1 MAGGT
6 TNLLVVED
14 DPFQRE
20 TVCAYLGNQGFEVQ
34 GVADGTAFRAA
45 IAGAMPDAVLMDVG
59 LPGGEDGF
67 ALARWLRGVSPLV
80 GIIMLTAA
88 NDLVDR
94 VVGLESGA
102 DDYITKPFEP
112 RELLAR
118 IRAVMRRANAEGAG
132 PGQTA
137 AAAVARPEAIP
148 AGRVRMGAAF
158 FDPKRGLLTTAD
170 GKEDTLTASEFALLT
185 LFVENPNRALHRDWL
200 LERTSGD
207 EEPEAF
213 DRAIDLR
220 IMRLRRK
227 LERNS
232 SRPMAIR
239 TVRGVGYLFDPEAG

>member
-1 MAGGT
+1 MAEGT
-6 TNLLVVED
+6 TSLLVVED

-20 TVCAYLGNQGFEVQ
+20 TVCAYLANQGFAVE
-34 GVADGTAFRAA
+34 GVEDGAACRAA
-45 IAGAMPDAVLMDVG
+45 IGRGMPEAVLVDVG

-67 ALARWLRGVSPLV
+67 SLARWLRRRSPTV

-88 NDLVDR
+88 GELVDR

-102 DDYITKPFEP
+102 DDYVTKPFEP

-118 IRAVMRRANAEGAG
+118 LRAVMRRAGAEGRPDG
-132 PGQTA
+132 PGPEA
-137 AAAVARPEAIP
+137 LPANRVRIGAAVLDMRT
-148 AGRVRMGAAF
+148 GVLR
-158 FDPKRGLLTTAD
+158 TAD
-170 GKEDTLTASEFALLT
+170 HREDQLTASEFGLLR

-200 LERTSGD
+200 LERTSGE

-227 LERNS
+227 VERHPA
-232 SRPMAIR
+232 RPMALR

>member
-1 MAGGT
+1 MAGGNT
-6 TNLLVVED
+6 SILVVED

-20 TVCAYLGNQGFEVQ
+20 TVCAYLAGQGFAVE

-45 IAGAMPDAVLMDVG
+45 VAAAMPDAAIVDIG
-59 LPGGEDGF
+59 LPGEDGF
-67 ALARWLRGVSPLV
+67 SLARWLRGQSAVV

-102 DDYITKPFEP
+102 DDYITKPFEA

-118 IRAVMRRANAEGAG
+118 LRAVMRRAGAEGR
-132 PGQTA
+132 PA
-137 AAAVARPEAIP
+137 AQAAVSEALP
-148 AGRVRMGAAF
+148 PHRVRIGAAVL
-158 FDPKRGLLTTAD
+158 DLRSGVLRTAEGKDDQLT
-170 GKEDTLTASEFALLT
+170 ESEFALLK
-185 LFVENPNRALHRDWL
+185 LFLENPNRALHRDWL
-200 LERTSGD
+200 LERTSGE

-227 LERNS
+227 VERYPA
-232 SRPMAIR
+232 RPMALR

>member
-20 TVCAYLGNQGFEVQ
+20 TVCAYLSGQGFAVE
-34 GVADGTAFRAA
+34 GVADGTSFRAA
-45 IAGAMPDAVLMDVG
+45 IAAAMPDAVLLDVG

-67 ALARWLRGVSPLV
+67 ALARWMRALSPGI

-88 NDLVDR
+88 GDLVDR

-118 IRAVMRRANAEGAG
+118 IRAVMRRAHAE
-132 PGQTA
+132 A
-137 AAAVARPEAIP
+137 AAIPQKPENLAP
-148 AGRVRMGAAF
+148 GRIRMGGAVL
-158 FDPKRGLLTTAD
+158 DLKRGLLLTAD
-170 GKEDTLTASEFALLT
+170 GREDTLTEGEFTLLK
-185 LFVENPNRALHRDWL
+185 LFVDNPNRALHRDWL

-227 LERNS
+227 VERNPA
-232 SRPMAIR
+232 RPMAIR

>member
-1 MAGGT
+1 MGGENT
-6 TNLLVVED
+6 AILVVED

-20 TVCAYLGNQGFEVQ
+20 TVCAYLTGQGFAVEA
-34 GVADGTAFRAA
+34 VADGAAFRAA
-45 IAGAMPDAVLMDVG
+45 VARGLPDAALVDIG
-59 LPGGEDGF
+59 LPGEDGF
-67 ALARWLRGVSPLV
+67 SLARWLRGLSPTV

-118 IRAVMRRANAEGAG
+118 LRALMRRTGGEGRTAAVPPQEPLAPNRVRVGAAVLDLRTGVLRTAEGKDD
-132 PGQTA
+132 QLT
-137 AAAVARPEAIP
+137 ESE
-148 AGRVRMGAAF
+148 F
-158 FDPKRGLLTTAD
+158 GLL
-170 GKEDTLTASEFALLT
+170 K

-200 LERTSGD
+200 LERTSGE

-227 LERNS
+227 VERHPA
-232 SRPMAIR
+232 RPMALR